1 MDNTRLAAHMR
12 ISRSSLMPAYFLAP
26 SRVVSSV
33 AGMLALA
40 IASCA
45 QLPPTAAVAVPPIPA
60 GAARVWFNCDS
71 GPYDG
76 LGTPFLRMN
85 GAIVGVSEPG
95 GALYRD
101 LAPGQYHVT
110 VDNYLSDATQA
121 RDVYLFPGQQAYFK
135 IVSLKNW
142 IAGGNRFASDFHRDT
157 FYVWQIA
164 PEVAQGDVARS
175 GFYGGS

>member
-1 MDNTRLAAHMR
+1 MRCRWIASTRLLKAG
-12 ISRSSLMPAYFLAP
+12 PGPFL
-26 SRVVSSV
+26 
-33 AGMLALA
+33 LA

-45 QLPPTAAVAVPPIPA
+45 PLPPTVVVAVPPVPA
-60 GAARVWFNCDS
+60 GEARVWFYRDL

-101 LAPGQYHVT
+101 VAPGQYHVT
-110 VDNYLSDATQA
+110 VDNYLGDFDSTRQ
-121 RDVYLFPGQQAYFK
+121 VYLFPGQQSYFK

-142 IAGGNRFASDFHRDT
+142 IASGNRFGNDFHRDT
-157 FYVWQIA
+157 FYVREIP

-175 GFYGGS
+175 QFYGGS

>member
-1 MDNTRLAAHMR
+1 MPVFFSASPRL
-12 ISRSSLMPAYFLAP
+12 
-26 SRVVSSV
+26 VSIV
-33 AGMLALA
+33 AGMLLLPMAG
-40 IASCA
+40 CA
-45 QLPPTAAVAVPPIPA
+45 QLPPTASITIPPIPA
-60 GAARVWFNCDS
+60 GEARVWFYRDL
-71 GPYDG
+71 GLYDG
-76 LGTPFLRMN
+76 LGTPYLRMN

-110 VDNYLSDATQA
+110 VESYLSDANQA

-135 IVSLKNW
+135 IVALKNW

-175 GFYGGS
+175 EFYGGG

>member
-1 MDNTRLAAHMR
+1 MACRWIALMRL
-12 ISRSSLMPAYFLAP
+12 
-26 SRVVSSV
+26 VK
-33 AGMLALA
+33 AGAGPLLLA

-45 QLPPTAAVAVPPIPA
+45 PLPPTASVAVPPLPA
-60 GAARVWFNCDS
+60 GEARVWFYRDL

-76 LGTPFLRMN
+76 LTTPFLRMN

-101 LAPGQYHVT
+101 VAPGQYHVT
-110 VDNYLSDATQA
+110 VDNYLGDFNST
-121 RDVYLFPGQQAYFK
+121 REVYLFPGQQSYFK

-142 IAGGNRFASDFHRDT
+142 IAGGNRFGSDFRRDT
-157 FYVWQIA
+157 FYVWEIP

-175 GFYGGS
+175 QFYGGS

>member
-1 MDNTRLAAHMR
+1 MRCRWIASTRL
-12 ISRSSLMPAYFLAP
+12 LT
-26 SRVVSSV
+26 
-33 AGMLALA
+33 AGAGPLLLA

-45 QLPPTAAVAVPPIPA
+45 PLPPTVVVAVPPVPA
-60 GAARVWFNCDS
+60 GEARVWFYRDL

-101 LAPGQYHVT
+101 VAPGQYHVT
-110 VDNYLSDATQA
+110 VDNYLGDFNST
-121 RDVYLFPGQQAYFK
+121 REVYLFPGQQSYFK

-142 IAGGNRFASDFHRDT
+142 IAGGNRFGSDFHRDT
-157 FYVWQIA
+157 FYVREIP

-175 GFYGGS
+175 QFYGGS

>member
-1 MDNTRLAAHMR
+1 
-12 ISRSSLMPAYFLAP
+12 
-26 SRVVSSV
+26 
-33 AGMLALA
+33 MLAFPTLLFQVCAGLLLLA

-45 QLPPTAAVAVPPIPA
+45 PLPPTASVAVPPLPA
-60 GAARVWFNCDS
+60 GEARVWFYRDL

-95 GALYRD
+95 GAQYRD
-101 LAPGQYHVT
+101 VAPGQYHVT
-110 VDNYLSDATQA
+110 VDNYLGDFNQS
-121 RDVYLFPGQQAYFK
+121 REVYLFSGQQVYFK

-142 IAGGNRFASDFHRDT
+142 IAGGNRFGSDFQRDT
-157 FYVWQIA
+157 FYVWQIL

-175 GFYGGS
+175 QFYGGS

>member
-1 MDNTRLAAHMR
+1 M
-12 ISRSSLMPAYFLAP
+12 
-26 SRVVSSV
+26 
-33 AGMLALA
+33 
-40 IASCA
+40 
-45 QLPPTAAVAVPPIPA
+45 
-60 GAARVWFNCDS
+60 WFYRDL
-71 GPYDG
+71 GLYDG

-101 LAPGQYHVT
+101 VAPGQYHVT
-110 VDNYLSDATQA
+110 VDNYLSDANQA

-142 IAGGNRFASDFHRDT
+142 IAGGNRFGSDFHRDT

-164 PEVAQGDVARS
+164 SEVAQGDVAR
-175 GFYGGS
+175 GEFYGGS